1 MTSDSSSDHIRSGS
15 KQESGTEPAMVP
27 GSSGRC
33 QAGSTDGY
41 TELLNADELVQGFR
55 RHRMN
60 KQQIERPLTHRQVR
74 RLILLQV
81 HYTSNITTTHSQTGM
96 YK

>member
-1 MTSDSSSDHIRSGS
+1 
-15 KQESGTEPAMVP
+15 MVP